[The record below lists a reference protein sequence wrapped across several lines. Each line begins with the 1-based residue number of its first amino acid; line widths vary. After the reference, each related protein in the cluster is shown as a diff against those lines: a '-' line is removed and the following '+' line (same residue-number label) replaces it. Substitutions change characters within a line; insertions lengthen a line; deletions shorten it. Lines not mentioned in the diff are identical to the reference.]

1 MKRSSFENFH
11 CSLAQALERVGD
23 WWTPLILRDLY
34 LGVTRFDELIEDLG
48 MSRNLLA
55 SRLKSL
61 IDHGIIT
68 HEKPARGRASYQ
80 LTEGGRELVP
90 IFIAL
95 TVWGDKWAK
104 PTSGVPI
111 LFRHRACGHIL
122 APVVTCSNCGETV
135 TSDAIEALPGPGGR
149 SAPGTKLVARKL
161 AGRLA

>member
-34 LGVTRFDELIEDLG
+34 LGVSRFDELIEDLG

-55 SRLKSL
+55 ARLKSL
-61 IDHGIIT
+61 IDHGMIT
-68 HEKPARGRASYQ
+68 HEKPARERASYR
-80 LTEGGRELVP
+80 LTEAGKELIP
-90 IFIAL
+90 ILIAL
-95 TVWGDKWAK
+95 TAWGDKWAT
-104 PTSGVPI
+104 PANGVPI

-122 APVVTCSNCGETV
+122 SPIVTCSNCGEIV
-135 TSDAIEALPGPGGR
+135 TADGLDPLPGPGGR

-161 AGRLA
+161 AVTPA